1 MCQTN
6 VYFVPRLLH
15 TELIYFFFK
24 RPEFAKFCSATY
36 ALLSRSNNVAGFNSM
51 QKMKA
56 CNLLSSAAGNFFF
69 LL

>member
-1 MCQTN
+1 MCQII
-6 VYFVPRLLH
+6 VYFVPGLLH
-15 TELIYFFFK
+15 TELLYFFK
-24 RPEFAKFCSATY
+24 QPEFAKFCSATY

>member
-1 MCQTN
+1 MCQIT
-6 VYFVPRLLH
+6 VYFVLGLLH
-15 TELIYFFFK
+15 TELIYFFK

-36 ALLSRSNNVAGFNSM
+36 ASLSRSNNVAGFNSM